1 MKRKNERWP
10 MKYRLLDNKTMNIL
24 IQFMGDIQLQAAEE
38 DDYLL
43 MEFCTDLLKELV
55 NSSEVIDT
63 GDERIKKYYK
73 KDDFTPDDFFTN
85 RDQIEKLYR
94 YFSDLEKQTNNK
106 SKNKKSKDNK
116 EFKRP
121 HIEDIA
127 EHCTLEEIKEFLLD
141 DPELTDDERFE
152 LYYEEHRRV
161 QRQKEKKKNK
171 GVSYNKMLK
180 DLGIS
185 PPDK

>member
-1 MKRKNERWP
+1 

-24 IQFMGDIQLQAAEE
+24 IQFMGDIQLQAAE
-38 DDYLL
+38 DSDYLL

-63 GDERIKKYYK
+63 GDDRIKKYYK
-73 KDDFTPDDFFTN
+73 KDNVTPEDFFN
-85 RDQIEKLYR
+85 YNMDQMEKLYR
-94 YFSDLEKQTNNK
+94 YFSDLEKQTR
-106 SKNKKSKDNK
+106 NKKSKKSKEEN

-121 HIEDIA
+121 HLEDIA

-141 DPELTDDERFE
+141 DPELTDEERFE
-152 LYYEEHRRV
+152 LYYEEHCRV
-161 QRQKEKKKNK
+161 QREKEKKKNK

-185 PPDK
+185 PP